1 MIAND
6 KSLSALSRPNVKS
19 IAFDGINSLKSIKI
33 GNQTLD
39 DILNAMAQFPEGAR
53 IEIAITWKDK
63 SNGHVFVAEK
73 KNGEVN
79 FYDVQSG
86 EKISQK
92 VFEKVQSDE
101 TRFWRIDNLD
111 PSDRGITACEAGE

>member
-1 MIAND
+1 MD
-6 KSLSALSRPNVKS
+6 MFSL
-19 IAFDGINSLKSIKI
+19 LK
-33 GNQTLD
+33 
-39 DILNAMAQFPEGAR
+39 
-53 IEIAITWKDK
+53 
-63 SNGHVFVAEK
+63 K